1 MGASRDGCT
10 GGEASRREW
19 NTPVRAPWNALIKE
33 CLSAVD
39 RHNCAYFATGDGR
52 HIHLAEELR
61 KYVMELKVLI
71 HELEADS

>member
-39 RHNCAYFATGDGR
+39 RHNAAYLADADQR
-52 HIHLAEELR
+52 HVYLAQALR
-61 KYVMELKVLI
+61 VYVAELKSLI
-71 HELEADS
+71 CEIEAR